1 MQKRHYDREKYFF
14 EQSLIAEKIVLPY
27 ITTEFPV
34 SSSTSIL
41 EVGCGEAG
49 NLFPFLER
57 GCKATGIDRSPIRI
71 DRAEKYYSHHPQKEN
86 LTLIA
91 RDIFDVT
98 PHHTGTFDLI
108 IIRDS
113 LEHIRDQEK
122 LFEHIRRFINPSGHI
137 FVSFP
142 PWRMPFGGHQQM
154 CHNKFISRLPYLHL
168 LPKTLFVSILKLVG
182 EKEYRIE
189 ELLQIRSTRLG
200 IETFRRLVATHNMLI
215 EREDFYLINPAY
227 KIKFNLKPQKLPGII
242 NVAYLRDFYTTACY
256 FLLSPE

>member
-1 MQKRHYDREKYFF
+1 MQKRHYDRESYFV

-27 ITTEFPV
+27 IASRFPV

-49 NLFPFLER
+49 NLFPFLDM
-57 GCKATGIDRSPIRI
+57 GCKATGIDSLSIRI
-71 DRAEKYYSHHPQKEN
+71 ERAKKFYSSHPQKEK

-91 RDIFDVT
+91 SDIFDVT
-98 PHHTGTFDLI
+98 PQQIGTFDLI

-122 LFEHIRRFINPSGHI
+122 LFGHIKDFINPSGHI

-154 CHNKFISRLPYLHL
+154 CNNKFICRLPYLHL
-168 LPKTLFVSILKLVG
+168 MPKTLFVFILKLVG
-182 EKEYRIE
+182 EKKYLIE

-200 IETFRRLVATHNMLI
+200 IETFRRLVATHNLSI
-215 EREDFYLINPAY
+215 EREDIYLINPAY
-227 KIKFNLKPQKLPGII
+227 KIKFNLKPRKLPGII
-242 NVAYLRDFYTTACY
+242 NVPYLRNFYTTACY
-256 FLLSPE
+256 FLLSQE